1 MLFNEVYKAISVV
14 IGAAFFGMYL
24 FGKDREK
31 KIEHLLVAIFCMAAS
46 QI

>member
-1 MLFNEVYKAISVV
+1 MFNTVYKAISVG
-14 IGAAFFGMYL
+14 IGAVFFGMYL

-31 KIEHLLVAIFCMAAS
+31 KIERLLVAIFCLVAS